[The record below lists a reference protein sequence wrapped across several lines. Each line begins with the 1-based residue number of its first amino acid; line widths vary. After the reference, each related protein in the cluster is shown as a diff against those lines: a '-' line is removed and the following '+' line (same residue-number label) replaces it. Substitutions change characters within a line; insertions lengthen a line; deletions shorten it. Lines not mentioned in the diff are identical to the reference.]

1 MTKIAIIGTGLCG
14 LSVAHFLK
22 DRAKI
27 TLFEKA
33 LGVSGRMST
42 RRAGIYLFDHG
53 VLYFTQLEEIFFK
66 TLSFFVVSKDLFI
79 FEICIILFVF

>member
-27 TLFEKA
+27 TLFKKA
-33 LGVSGRMST
+33 WREWSNVNKACR
-42 RRAGIYLFDHG
+42 
-53 VLYFTQLEEIFFK
+53 
-66 TLSFFVVSKDLFI
+66 DL
-79 FEICIILFVF
+79 LL